1 MNQFFTDADIAAINS
16 DREESAKYK
25 SLDSRYDLF
34 SVASMQY
41 LIANKIFSPQLNKH
55 IESLHDA
62 CQHALAV
69 AQLWANEDAIARKN
83 KRKEQ
88 NRLYQKKF
96 REKQLEESPEVA
108 KFHQMW
114 KDAIANRAEAK
125 KKWDAYVEHL
135 RLQYLQAKLNSGDQN
150 A

>member
-1 MNQFFTDADIAAINS
+1 MNQFFTDADIATINS

-25 SLDSRYDLF
+25 ALDSRHDLF
-34 SVASMQY
+34 SLASMQY
-41 LIANKIFSPQLNKH
+41 LIVNKIFSPQLNKH

-96 REKQLEESPEVA
+96 REKQLEETPDVA
-108 KFHQMW
+108 NFHKMW
-114 KDAIANRAEAK
+114 KEAIANRAEAK
-125 KKWDAYVEHL
+125 KQWDAYVEHL